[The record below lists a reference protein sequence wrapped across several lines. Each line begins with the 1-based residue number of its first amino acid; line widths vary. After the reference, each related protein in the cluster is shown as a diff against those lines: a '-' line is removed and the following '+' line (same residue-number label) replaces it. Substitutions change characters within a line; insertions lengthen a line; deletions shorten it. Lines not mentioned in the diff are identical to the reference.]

1 MADTGTRPE
10 SMAPPSEVATAT
22 SSSPD
27 GLVAV
32 VWCRQVDNEAE
43 SPGYSTIPE
52 DFPGRRETLDSI
64 RIVGNLTINVA
75 DTHDYW
81 DPDPS
86 HPLSYYPNLFLYPAF
101 SGRYTCVGRMF
112 LSTEDRPRLGMKTL
126 VLDTTQLLDGG
137 SFGPQ
142 VLRWHA
148 SMGGPRPEHA
158 RLAPEPDP
166 NLIPTVGEGFL
177 FHRGS
182 TDPVL
187 AVVGSDQWEPTTQAI
202 LELVRLLP
210 TSLVALGAVLIFP
223 YFLPQPK
230 TNLHELT
237 EAIPLAIA
245 VMRVPKGEAHGDRH
259 DKRIASWESAPVTL
273 RDLTKGIPAPKG
285 RETTPMV
292 LQYVRDHQ
300 EDKLAQIAQRVD
312 LVESPRL
319 VEHLSDPDRQAGK
332 DRRKQMWRIGTAME
346 SAALLLQRPRGRQIP
361 MSTETAKR
369 ANEYLRVRADEIPM
383 ELRAD
388 RSVMPTPPA
397 AGVPLSGEL
406 PPWLQ
411 RSNEPAAPVRT
422 ERVEVIPVSTTDDPS
437 LRPAEPALAARPTAP
452 VPIPVSSDPRLLA
465 TPPSPVDLTAMRKEI
480 ERDLVRYIDDRSSAF
495 REQLLSSGAIAAD
508 GHVPA
513 AVDERLKSLSAEVDR
528 QIQKA
533 LADVDTRYTQRLQ
546 AALNATTAAQ
556 ANQAESLH
564 TSIERRLTDTLE
576 RQNAIVLKIQE
587 EFGKRLSSLD
597 ERVTSQSAAVER
609 EVSRQLHATI
619 DPRIQEV
626 SDALKS
632 AVKTSGDLFGAQ
644 LRTELNRSID
654 EQKSQSAHAEQEL
667 RTALSAQFDLEVR
680 ELSERE
686 TTLREQVE
694 GRVRDLLAQRLQEN
708 DQKRT
713 KELRESEARMAI
725 ILDGRSKDLQDRIS
739 IAVKGVHD
747 QLTIQQEEQAALL
760 QAQLT
765 SEHEGR
771 LAEVG
776 AGHSQAI
783 ADLQVRLQTYFDQ
796 KSREN
801 QELERE
807 KYLELLARLKT
818 EVDQSLAKTIDSA
831 RFESVL
837 RDRIVRGLETQR
849 LETQKA
855 IDQSVSEAEIRLRTR
870 TEEEAAR
877 LDLIETKSQ
886 QRESDALRLEGT
898 VRSEIE
904 ELDRRTELLS
914 ERLLPLVR
922 RAWLKIGEL
931 EKTVGSPQD
940 TEAGLRDLRREYAR
954 ELRRIEGQ
962 FLEQTGELRDRLET
976 AIASQ
981 GRVWLT
987 LVQQLSQLTGVS
999 RPDEPGMGP
1008 GGRSSGES
1016 DLERELAGL
1025 PDSIYPPRGRSV
1037 RNSSLNAELSDPL
1050 RDPSEDSE
1058 PDPEAPTRRRARR
1071 N

>member
-1 MADTGTRPE
+1 MVE
-10 SMAPPSEVATAT
+10 SSARRESIVPPSEAGAGAP
-22 SSSPD
+22 SSPD

-86 HPLSYYPNLFLYPAF
+86 HPLSYYPNLFLYPAY

-126 VLDTTQLLDGG
+126 VLDTAQLLEGG

-148 SMGGPRPEHA
+148 SMGGPRPENV
-158 RLAPEPDP
+158 RMAPDPDP

-187 AVVGSDQWEPTTQAI
+187 AVVGSDQWEATTQAI

-245 VMRVPKGEAHGDRH
+245 VMRVPKGEAQGDRH
-259 DKRIASWESAPVTL
+259 EKRINSWDSAPVTL
-273 RDLTKGIPAPKG
+273 RDLTKGMPAPKG

-312 LVESPRL
+312 LVEAPRL
-319 VEHLSDPDRQAGK
+319 VEHLSDPDRQSGK

-361 MSTETAKR
+361 MSTETARR
-369 ANEYLRVRADEIPM
+369 ANEYLRVRADDIPA

-388 RSVMPTPPA
+388 RSVAPPPA
-397 AGVPLSGEL
+397 TTAPVSGQL

-411 RSNEPAAPVRT
+411 RAGEPTAPGRAD
-422 ERVEVIPVSTTDDPS
+422 RVEVIPVPIADDPS
-437 LRPAEPALAARPTAP
+437 LYPSEPTPSVRAVPPVPTPTESERRPAAGTVAP
-452 VPIPVSSDPRLLA
+452 VDIASL
-465 TPPSPVDLTAMRKEI
+465 RKEI
-480 ERDLVRYIDDRSSAF
+480 ERDLVRYVDERTSAF
-495 REQLLSSGAIAAD
+495 REQLATSGALASE
-508 GHVPA
+508 GRVSS
-513 AVDERLKSLSAEVDR
+513 AVDERLKAFSADVER
-528 QIQKA
+528 QIQRA

-546 AALNATTAAQ
+546 AALNSTTTTQAT
-556 ANQAESLH
+556 QAESLR
-564 TSIERRLTDTLE
+564 TSLERRLADTVE
-576 RQNAIVLKIQE
+576 RENAIVLKIQE
-587 EFGKRLSSLD
+587 EIGHRLAALD
-597 ERVTSQSAAVER
+597 ERMTTFGTSVER
-609 EVSRQLHATI
+609 EVDRQMHGAF

-626 SDALKS
+626 SDSLKA
-632 AVKTSGDLFGAQ
+632 AVKTSGDLMGAQ
-644 LRTELNRSID
+644 LRNDVARSIED
-654 EQKSQSAHAEQEL
+654 LKGQSAHTEQEL
-667 RTALSAQFDLEVR
+667 RTTLSAQFDLEIR
-680 ELSERE
+680 AMAERE
-686 TTLREQVE
+686 TALREQVE
-694 GRVRDLLAQRLQEN
+694 ARVREILTQRLSES

-713 KELRESEARMAI
+713 KELREAESRTAVL
-725 ILDGRSKDLQDRIS
+725 LDGRTRDLQDRVTASITGLHEQIS
-739 IAVKGVHD
+739 A
-747 QLTIQQEEQAALL
+747 QQEEQATLL

-765 SEHEGR
+765 SEHETR
-771 LAEVG
+771 LSEVG
-776 AGHSQAI
+776 AGQSQAI
-783 ADLQVRLQTYFDQ
+783 ADLQVRLQSYFEQ
-796 KSREN
+796 KTREN

-818 EVDQSLAKTIDSA
+818 EVDQSLAKTIDSG

-837 RDRIVRGLETQR
+837 RDRIARGLEGER
-849 LETQKA
+849 LETQKV
-855 IDQSVSEAEIRLRTR
+855 IEQRLSDVEIRWRTQ
-870 TEEEAAR
+870 TEQDAAR
-877 LDLIETKSQ
+877 LERMESKVERND
-886 QRESDALRLEGT
+886 SDALRLEGT
-898 VRSEIE
+898 VHSEIE

-931 EKTVGSPQD
+931 EKAVGSPQD

-999 RPDEPGMGP
+999 RPDDSGVGRVN
-1008 GGRSSGES
+1008 RSSD
-1016 DLERELAGL
+1016 DLDRELAGL
-1025 PDSIYPPRGRSV
+1025 PDSIYPPRGRSGRGPTLTADV
-1037 RNSSLNAELSDPL
+1037 SEPL
-1050 RDPSEDSE
+1050 PEGTEASE
-1058 PDPEAPTRRRARR
+1058 PDADATARRRARR

>member
-1 MADTGTRPE
+1 MVESSTRRE
-10 SMAPPSEVATAT
+10 SIVPPSEAGAAA

-27 GLVAV
+27 GLIAV

-81 DPDPS
+81 DPDPT
-86 HPLSYYPNLFLYPAF
+86 HPLSYYPNLFLYPAY

-126 VLDTTQLLDGG
+126 VLDTAQLLEGG

-142 VLRWHA
+142 ILRWHA

-158 RLAPEPDP
+158 RLAPDPDP

-187 AVVGSDQWEPTTQAI
+187 AVVGSDQWEATTQAV

-237 EAIPLAIA
+237 EAIPLAIG
-245 VMRVPKGEAHGDRH
+245 VMRVPKGEAQGDRH
-259 DKRIASWESAPVTL
+259 EKRIASWDSAPVTL
-273 RDLTKGIPAPKG
+273 RDLTKGVPAPKG

-312 LVESPRL
+312 LVEAPRL
-319 VEHLSDPDRQAGK
+319 IEHLSDPDRQAGK

-346 SAALLLQRPRGRQIP
+346 SAALLLQRPRGRQVP
-361 MSTETAKR
+361 MSTETARR
-369 ANEYLRVRADEIPM
+369 ANEYLRVRADDIPA

-388 RSVMPTPPA
+388 RSVAPA
-397 AGVPLSGEL
+397 AAASMPLTGQL

-411 RSNEPAAPVRT
+411 RGGEPAAPART
-422 ERVEVIPVSTTDDPS
+422 DRVEVIPVPIADDPS
-437 LRPAEPALAARPTAP
+437 LRPSEPAPAERAVAPAP
-452 VPIPVSSDPRLLA
+452 VPVESERRPVTGPI
-465 TPPSPVDLTAMRKEI
+465 PSPDLASLRKEI
-480 ERDLVRYIDDRSSAF
+480 ERDLVRYVDERTSAF
-495 REQLLSSGAIAAD
+495 RDQLASSGAFPSD
-508 GHVPA
+508 GRIPP
-513 AVDERLKSLSAEVDR
+513 AVDERLKAFATEVDR
-528 QIQKA
+528 QIQRA

-546 AALNATTAAQ
+546 AALNSTTTTQAT
-556 ANQAESLH
+556 QAESLR
-564 TSIERRLTDTLE
+564 TSIERRLADTVE
-576 RQNAIVLKIQE
+576 RENAIVLKIQE
-587 EFGKRLSSLD
+587 EIGHRLAALD
-597 ERVTSQSAAVER
+597 ERVTTFATSIER
-609 EVSRQLHATI
+609 EVDRQMHGVYE
-619 DPRIQEV
+619 PRIQEV
-626 SDALKS
+626 SDALKA
-632 AVKTSGDLFGAQ
+632 AVKTSGDLLGAQ
-644 LRTELNRSID
+644 LRTDVARSIED
-654 EQKSQSAHAEQEL
+654 LKVQSARTEQEL
-667 RTALSAQFDLEVR
+667 RTTLSAQFDVEIRALADH
-680 ELSERE
+680 E
-686 TTLREQVE
+686 TALREQVE
-694 GRVRDLLAQRLQEN
+694 SRVREIVAQRLAES

-713 KELRESEARMAI
+713 KELRETEARTALL
-725 ILDGRSKDLQDRIS
+725 LDGRSKDLQEKVGTAI
-739 IAVKGVHD
+739 KGLHE
-747 QLTIQQEEQAALL
+747 QLTAQQEEQAALL

-765 SEHEGR
+765 SERETR
-771 LAEVG
+771 LSEVG
-776 AGHSQAI
+776 AGQSQAI
-783 ADLQVRLQTYFDQ
+783 ADLQVRLQSYFEQ
-796 KSREN
+796 KTREN

-818 EVDQSLAKTIDSA
+818 EVDQSLAKTIDSG

-837 RDRIVRGLETQR
+837 RDRIARGLETER
-849 LETQKA
+849 LETQKLVEQRLT
-855 IDQSVSEAEIRLRTR
+855 DTELRWRTQTEHDTTRFELLESKLERYDSE
-870 TEEEAAR
+870 
-877 LDLIETKSQ
+877 
-886 QRESDALRLEGT
+886 ALRLEGT
-898 VRSEIE
+898 VHAEIE

-999 RPDEPGMGP
+999 RSDETGP
-1008 GGRSSGES
+1008 GRSNRTTS
-1016 DLERELAGL
+1016 DLDRELAEL
-1025 PDSIYPPRGRSV
+1025 PDSIYPPRGRSG
-1037 RNSSLNAELSDPL
+1037 RGPSLTADVVDPM
-1050 RDPSEDSE
+1050 PNDSE
-1058 PDPEAPTRRRARR
+1058 ASEAEADATARRRTRRS
-1071 N
+1071 